1 MLICWNSLKQV
12 EASVEANTFTMV
24 AICSIIFDALVREA
38 VYAHP
43 RFRVSR
49 TYLTPGDFPSQF
61 LSVASNFWLSAHTKE
76 DNLNTLF
83 LTCDELMPE
92 QIEAKH
98 KYDDARKQQMSQRVE
113 EAKMNEEI
121 AQAVVGSST
130 ENPLHAQQ
138 DFM

>member
-1 MLICWNSLKQV
+1 
-12 EASVEANTFTMV
+12 
-24 AICSIIFDALVREA
+24 
-38 VYAHP
+38 
-43 RFRVSR
+43 
-49 TYLTPGDFPSQF
+49 
-61 LSVASNFWLSAHTKE
+61 
-76 DNLNTLF
+76 
-83 LTCDELMPE
+83 MPE

>member
-1 MLICWNSLKQV
+1 M
-12 EASVEANTFTMV
+12 T
-24 AICSIIFDALVREA
+24 R
-38 VYAHP
+38 
-43 RFRVSR
+43 
-49 TYLTPGDFPSQF
+49 
-61 LSVASNFWLSAHTKE
+61 
-76 DNLNTLF
+76 
-83 LTCDELMPE
+83 DELMPE